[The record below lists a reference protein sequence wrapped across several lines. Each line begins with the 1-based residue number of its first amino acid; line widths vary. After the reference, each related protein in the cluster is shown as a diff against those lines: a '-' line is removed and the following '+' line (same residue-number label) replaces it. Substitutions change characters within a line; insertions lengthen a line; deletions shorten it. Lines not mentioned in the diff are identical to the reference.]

1 MSRNFHKQT
10 QAFRTPM
17 FHRGFNLRSFTP
29 LVVRCDLR
37 SEILRCL
44 TWSLDSV
51 CFWLFT
57 GWFMGISIQQHTKN
71 MFSCRCSLQ
80 PIPWK
85 SNRLEPFLGRTMP
98 QNEDG
103 VPEGLDPKWLGK
115 WGLPSKWQ
123 FFRIE
128 NIIDDNPMLCWVH
141 HFQISY
147 HIDYLQYI
155 YMMYIHIYIHIN
167 IDVYNCIYTY
177 PIITPVYH
185 HVCCLSPQYTTSNQ
199 LRSRRRQLIPKTL
212 LPAVHQAADMAC
224 GRP

>member
-37 SEILRCL
+37 PEILRCL

-71 MFSCRCSLQ
+71 MFSCKCSLQ

-115 WGLPSKWQ
+115 MGVYLLNDHFSNWEHHWWQ
-123 FFRIE
+123 SNAFF
-128 NIIDDNPMLCWVH
+128 VH
-141 HFQISY
+141 HFPNIISSW
-147 HIDYLQYI
+147 LSTI
-155 YMMYIHIYIHIN
+155 YIYIHVMCIYIYISIN
-167 IDVYNCIYTY
+167 IYIY
-177 PIITPVYH
+177 
-185 HVCCLSPQYTTSNQ
+185 
-199 LRSRRRQLIPKTL
+199 QLIYIYIN
-212 LPAVHQAADMAC
+212 
-224 GRP
+224 